1 MSLPASDQNAVAD
14 NRTTMDL
21 GEVLPKTAQVK
32 DGQRFIGGVD
42 MVELAQAQ
50 GTALYVYD
58 EDALDI
64 LVDGEHTDS
73 ITMSNGDAI
82 SAMTSEQILEL
93 KRDIS
98 LHKVISAN
106 YGEGAWGML
115 SDRLNWS
122 SDNADVVSVDY
133 NQGGMYSDIR
143 NYSYTSYIP
152 TTDFLLVGKGKTE
165 DKVTIRA
172 THADTGITKEF
183 KVTADTLENELYV
196 FQFAPQTETHVVY
209 TNGNGDRRDL
219 VSNEKGE
226 LAVYEPS
233 GIASTVMAMSGS
245 GTETFVGTL
254 YANKLISGERDI
266 AARQLY
272 PCRMDTCR

>member
-1 MSLPASDQNAVAD
+1 MLLNVYNKDALEILMADVTAGQIGGTTGGTGEDISGKTVKLDNHDKVEGYLNGADFALSFEDFETLRTDMSLQ
-14 NRTTMDL
+14 
-21 GEVLPKTAQVK
+21 
-32 DGQRFIGGVD
+32 
-42 MVELAQAQ
+42 
-50 GTALYVYD
+50 
-58 EDALDI
+58 
-64 LVDGEHTDS
+64 
-73 ITMSNGDAI
+73 
-82 SAMTSEQILEL
+82 
-93 KRDIS
+93 
-98 LHKVISAN
+98 KVISAN

-165 DKVTIRA
+165 DKVTIRV

-196 FQFAPQTETHVVY
+196 FQFAPQTTTHVVY

-233 GIASTVMAMSGS
+233 GIASTVMALS
-245 GTETFVGTL
+245 
-254 YANKLISGERDI
+254 LIHI
-266 AARQLY
+266 
-272 PCRMDTCR
+272 